1 MSRAPSRPAPDEA
14 LPAIAV
20 GGGPAGAA
28 FALELARHGR
38 PVILLERTRGP
49 HHKVCGEFLS
59 EEAQSI
65 LCSFG
70 IDARTLGAT
79 PVARFRLAR
88 GQRQAMATL
97 PFSAAGLSRMRL
109 DEVLLGAAERAGAQV
124 VRGARVT
131 GILPEGEA
139 IMVAGEGQ
147 TWRAAVVALATGKHA
162 LRGLGAPRGTMV
174 GFKLHLRSR
183 VAVQLLTDVV
193 QLVFYRGGYV
203 GACLVEDGTL
213 SLAWVMQDRLLRV
226 VGSSWDAQR
235 SFLGGQS
242 PFIAN
247 LLNAAEP
254 LFAKP
259 FATAAIPYGFLRSAA
274 IASGIYPVGDQLG
287 VVPSFTGDGMAI
299 ALYSGLAAARAVLKG
314 QSAADYQ
321 RDLTAQLRRQFC
333 LAWGVGRL
341 LEVPALSPAMVLAAR
356 FAPALVSKL
365 SAATRLTMSDEI
377 TAAVRRP
384 RSGRVELA
392 ARE

>member
-1 MSRAPSRPAPDEA
+1 MSGGPSHPAPSEA

-38 PVILLERTRGP
+38 PVILLERTSGP

-59 EEAQSI
+59 GEAQSI
-65 LCSFG
+65 LGLFG
-70 IDARTLGAT
+70 IDARALGAT
-79 PVARFRLAR
+79 PVTRFRLAR
-88 GQRQAMATL
+88 GRRQALAAL

-109 DEVLLGAAERAGAQV
+109 DEALLAAAERAGAVV

-131 GILPEGEA
+131 GIMRKGEA
-139 IMVAGEGQ
+139 ILVAGERQ

-162 LRGLGAPRGTMV
+162 LRGLGAPPGTMV

-183 VAVQLLTDVV
+183 TAVQLLTDVV
-193 QLVFYRGGYV
+193 QLVFFRGGYV
-203 GACLVEDGTL
+203 GACLVEGGTL
-213 SLAWVMQDRLLRV
+213 SLAWVMQDGLVRA

-235 SFLGGQS
+235 SYLGRQS
-242 PFIAN
+242 PLIAD
-247 LLNAAEP
+247 LLNPSEP

-259 FATAAIPYGFLRSAA
+259 VATAAIPYGFLRSTA
-274 IASGIYPVGDQLG
+274 IASAIYPVGDQLG

-321 RDLTAQLRRQFC
+321 RELIAALQRQFR

-341 LEVPALSPAMVLAAR
+341 LETAALSPAMVFAAR
-356 FAPALVSKL
+356 FAPSLVSRL
-365 SAATRLTMSDEI
+365 AAATRLTMSAEI
-377 TAAVRRP
+377 AAAVGWP
-384 RSGRVELA
+384 PEQA
-392 ARE
+392 

>member
-1 MSRAPSRPAPDEA
+1 MSEAPSHCAPDEA

-70 IDARTLGAT
+70 IDPRTLGAASVT
-79 PVARFRLAR
+79 RFRLAR
-88 GQRQAMATL
+88 GRRQALATL
-97 PFSAAGLSRMRL
+97 PFRAAGLSRMRL

-131 GILPEGEA
+131 GIHPEGEA
-139 IMVAGEGQ
+139 VMVAGESQ
-147 TWRAAVVALATGKHA
+147 TWRAAAVALATGKHA
-162 LRGLGAPRGTMV
+162 LRGLGAPHGTMV

-183 VAVQLLTDVV
+183 AAVQLLADVV
-193 QLVFYRGGYV
+193 QLVFFRGGYV

-213 SLAWVMQDRLLRV
+213 SLAWVMDDHLVRA
-226 VGSSWDAQR
+226 VGSSWEAQR
-235 SFLGGQS
+235 AFLGSQS
-242 PFIAN
+242 PFIAKLVN
-247 LLNAAEP
+247 SAEP
-254 LFAKP
+254 MFAKP
-259 FATAAIPYGFLRSAA
+259 FATAAISYGFLRSAA
-274 IASGIYPVGDQLG
+274 IASAIYPVGDQLG

-299 ALYSGLAAARAVLKG
+299 ALYSGLAAARAVLKR

-321 RDLTAQLRRQFC
+321 RDLIAAMRRQFR
-333 LAWGVGRL
+333 LAWGIGRL
-341 LEVPALSPAMVLAAR
+341 LEVPALSPATVLAAR
-356 FAPALVSKL
+356 LAPTLVSRL
-365 SAATRLTMSDEI
+365 AAATRLTMSDEI
-377 TAAVRRP
+377 AAAVRRAPERP
-384 RSGRVELA
+384 R
-392 ARE
+392 